1 MWRSGGIAWIIPLS
15 GYNPVM
21 RAVVTCRLT
30 LDDRAMLEGEQGEA
44 AAFAMRL
51 LVAFAE
57 SVGAPSL
64 LDISGAHIDGCLYH
78 GQVNLDFVERMVS
91 GGVRVRVPTTLNVGA
106 IDLIHPELIRL
117 SHPEQAPARRLMR
130 AHEELGCVPSFTC
143 APYQT
148 TFRPAFGQQIAW
160 GESNAIVFAN
170 SVIGARTNRY
180 GDFMDLCCALTG
192 RAPAWGLH
200 LDGPRRG
207 QVLFRLTGFPSSVE
221 ATDSLY
227 VGTGL
232 LVGSATGDRV
242 PVIEGL
248 PAPLCEDPLKA
259 LGAAAAS
266 SGSVALFHA
275 VGITP
280 EAPTVNDAFGG
291 AAPDMIVQIRPSDV
305 SEALARLS
313 TAEDGAPLT
322 AVCLGTPHF
331 SSAEWHRLLAS
342 LPEPGTQQP
351 RVPIY
356 VNTDRNTLARLEA
369 DGRFDAIRTGGIVV
383 VTDTC
388 TYLTPILE
396 RLDGVVMTNSGKWAH
411 YAPGNLGVQVAFG
424 ELEDCVASALEGR
437 VVRVSQ

>member
-1 MWRSGGIAWIIPLS
+1 VAGSG
-15 GYNPVM
+15 
-21 RAVVTCRLT
+21 
-30 LDDRAMLEGEQGEA
+30 
-44 AAFAMRL
+44 
-51 LVAFAE
+51 
-57 SVGAPSL
+57 
-64 LDISGAHIDGCLYH
+64 
-78 GQVNLDFVERMVS
+78 
-91 GGVRVRVPTTLNVGA
+91 RVRVPTTLNVGA

-117 SHPEQAPARRLMR
+117 SNPEQAPARRLMR

-148 TFRPAFGQQIAW
+148 TFRPVFGQQIAW

-180 GDFMDLCCALTG
+180 GDFIDLCCALAG

-207 QVLFRLTGFPSSVE
+207 RVLFRLTGFPSSLE

-227 VGTGL
+227 VGIGL
-232 LVGSATGDRV
+232 LIGAKTGDRV

-248 PAPLCEDPLKA
+248 PSPASEDPLKA

-275 VGITP
+275 IGITP
-280 EAPTVNDAFGG
+280 EAPTPKDTFGG
-291 AAPDMIVQIRPSDV
+291 ATAETTVEIRPSDV
-305 SEALARLS
+305 SDALARLS
-313 TAEDGAPLT
+313 TAADGMPLT

-331 SSAEWHRLLAS
+331 SMAEWNRLLAC
-342 LPEPGTQQP
+342 LPDPHAQRPHT
-351 RVPIY
+351 PIY
-356 VNTDRNTLARLEA
+356 VNTDRATLARLDA
-369 DGRFDAIRTGGIVV
+369 DARFDTIRASGIVV

-424 ELEDCVASALEGR
+424 ELEECVASAFAGR
-437 VVRVSQ
+437 IVRVTR